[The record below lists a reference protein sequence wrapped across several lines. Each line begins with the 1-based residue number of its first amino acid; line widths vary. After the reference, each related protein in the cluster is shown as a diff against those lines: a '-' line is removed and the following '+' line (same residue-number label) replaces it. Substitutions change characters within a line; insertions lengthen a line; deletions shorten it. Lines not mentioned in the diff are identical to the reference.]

1 MKCPNGTNNWD
12 TNKFCLRY
20 IKHHFLNVSDLHFEQ
35 CSTSIVL
42 LYFILYY
49 VDIYDYFCFVR
60 TFQHKLSFI
69 IFVRTRK
76 LFVLTV
82 VWPGK
87 IRCEL
92 TYLLHKMRTLDE
104 YSNLSSLNFDVVLTF
119 CNRRKLFFLCIYCC
133 VIKYIQSFFFLS
145 TKKFSMFLYRIN
157 VCRMKSTQAND

>member
-119 CNRRKLFFLCIYCC
+119 CNRRKLFFCVFIVVWLSIYKVSFSCQPKNFRCFCISNKR
-133 VIKYIQSFFFLS
+133 IKR
-145 TKKFSMFLYRIN
+145 T
-157 VCRMKSTQAND
+157 